1 MADNK
6 QIPIFVAAAREMSL
20 RNMFVDLLAEMGYD
34 KTFASPTGLGA
45 WKQMKRHGADFVAA
59 GMQLKDMDGLTLL
72 EFARADDQFADVPF
86 LLIAEVITQAD
97 VLRAGQAGV
106 SDILILEAYFN

>member
-1 MADNK
+1 MGVQK
-6 QIPIFVAAAREMSL
+6 QPPVFIVAGREMSL
-20 RNMFVDLLAEMGYD
+20 RQLFVDLLEEMGYD

-72 EFARADDQFADVPF
+72 EFARADDQFAEIPF

-97 VLRAGQAGV
+97 VLKAGQAGV
-106 SDILILEAYFN
+106 SDILTLEG